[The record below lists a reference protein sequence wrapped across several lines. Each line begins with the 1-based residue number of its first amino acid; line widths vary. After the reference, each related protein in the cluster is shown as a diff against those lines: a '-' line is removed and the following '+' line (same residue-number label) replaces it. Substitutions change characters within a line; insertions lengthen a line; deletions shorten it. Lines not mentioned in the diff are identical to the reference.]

1 VALKVD
7 LGTLRQGV
15 AAPNAYLRIEEV
27 FVKALPDVESQLQVD
42 VVVSVYVN
50 KNVRTDGADPIERRN
65 YRLTLDDGTDP
76 LRKRLYT
83 ELKAQLTGAQDA

>member
-27 FVKALPDVESQLQVD
+27 FAKALPDVESQLEVD

-50 KNVRTDGADPIERRN
+50 KATRTGGGEPIERRN
-65 YRLTLDDGTDP
+65 YRLLLDDGTDP
-76 LRKRLYT
+76 LRKRVYT
-83 ELKAQLTGAQDA
+83 ELKAQLAGAQDT